1 MKMCVWAFWG
11 KVLDRFSVRY
21 GMLTGPVTLLAT
33 DLPGFPSALYINADT
48 HTHIY
53 IVVYVYDSINCVY
66 IY

>member
-53 IVVYVYDSINCVY
+53 I
-66 IY
+66 